1 MRTPPPYSTA
11 TFALTISLYL
21 LVVPIPT
28 CSWTKLASQF
38 PVKPL
43 SPAQEWAVA
52 TSAILWERNKDRH
65 DVLGI
70 QVQTPENDQRANKI
84 LSDWWGVT
92 NKETLLRTMRSLQ
105 KGGHRRQ
112 FEQLGVEV
120 ESLSE
125 DQFQQRLTA
134 AKGNEQGYRD
144 LQLVRE
150 HYKKLG
156 PKSLLAWDYGRY
168 VALARWGYQAGF
180 LTETE
185 AWELIMPAA
194 RKLQK
199 TYDSWE
205 DFGKT
210 YLIGR
215 EFWSVEQTKLN
226 GQLYSNGYKKL
237 LTEPRSPWNRHP
249 WNTELGQGNILDD

>member
-1 MRTPPPYSTA
+1 
-11 TFALTISLYL
+11 
-21 LVVPIPT
+21 
-28 CSWTKLASQF
+28 
-38 PVKPL
+38 
-43 SPAQEWAVA
+43 VA

-70 QVQTPENDQRANKI
+70 QAPMPESTQKARKI
-84 LSDWWGVT
+84 LREWWGIT
-92 NKETLLRTMRSLQ
+92 SKETLLGTMRSLQ
-105 KGGHRRQ
+105 KEGHRRQ
-112 FEQLGVEV
+112 FERLGAAV
-120 ESLSE
+120 ESLSD
-125 DQFQQRLTA
+125 DQFQQRLIA
-134 AKGNEQGYRD
+134 AKGDEQEYRD

-150 HYKKLG
+150 HYKRLG
-156 PKSLLAWDYGRY
+156 PQSLLAWDYGRY

-180 LTETE
+180 FTETE

-194 RKLQK
+194 RKLQN

-226 GQLYSNGYKKL
+226 GQIYSNGYKKL
-237 LTEPRSPWNRHP
+237 LAEPRSPWKRHP
-249 WNTELGQGNILDD
+249 WNTDLGQGSILD